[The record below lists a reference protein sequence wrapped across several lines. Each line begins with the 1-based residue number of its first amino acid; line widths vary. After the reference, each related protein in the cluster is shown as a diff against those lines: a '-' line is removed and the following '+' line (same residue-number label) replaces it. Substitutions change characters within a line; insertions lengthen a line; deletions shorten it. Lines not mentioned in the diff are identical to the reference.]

1 MRRVVPCPNSPAL
14 VRDSSN
20 NNQIQHRWD
29 LVIMA
34 EDKLI
39 DSRKNLRF
47 AVEFADFFP
56 DGLYQMGPVSPDLVY
71 TGDPNRPGPQK
82 RDELT
87 GALVWKITV
96 SDPAVRRARRASYEV
111 LLLSETEPVPTTAEI
126 GPNLRPIELVG
137 VTVQPRIAGQG
148 EFKYQDYMV
157 RATGYATPPGGGNRS
172 ASGLGAGKTPA

>member
-1 MRRVVPCPNSPAL
+1 MA
-14 VRDSSN
+14 N
-20 NNQIQHRWD
+20 NITPD
-29 LVIMA
+29 T
-34 EDKLI
+34 
-39 DSRKNLRF
+39 RKNFRF
-47 AVEFADFFP
+47 AVAFADFFR
-56 DGLYQMGPVSPDLVY
+56 DGLYQMGPVRPDLVY

-96 SDPAVRRARRASYEV
+96 SDPAILDKARRASYEV

-148 EFKYQDYMV
+148 EYKYQDYTV
-157 RATGYATPPGGGNRS
+157 RATGYATAPGGGNRS
-172 ASGLGAGKTPA
+172 ATGAGAGKTPA